1 MVNNKTLDNLFQLV
15 HALKRQLHEHI
26 EQLDLDVTP
35 MHVRVIKIIN
45 KMTPCTAIDIATVL
59 ERDKA
64 QITRLV
70 NTLIDK
76 EFITKVAHPTD
87 KRSSYLCVTER
98 GMAIVAKLAIID
110 NTMQEKITKNI
121 SLDEIALFQQLAD
134 KMTDNL
140 RYK

>member
-26 EQLDLDVTP
+26 EQLDLDITP

-45 KMTPCTAIDIATVL
+45 KITPCTAIDIATVL

-87 KRSSYLCVTER
+87 KRSSYL
-98 GMAIVAKLAIID
+98 
-110 NTMQEKITKNI
+110 
-121 SLDEIALFQQLAD
+121 
-134 KMTDNL
+134 
-140 RYK
+140 

>member
-1 MVNNKTLDNLFQLV
+1 MVINKSLESLYQLV
-15 HALKRQLHEHI
+15 HALKRQLHEDV
-26 EQLDLDVTP
+26 EQLELDITP

-45 KMTPCTAIDIATVL
+45 KMRPCTAIDIATVL

-70 NTLIDK
+70 STLIK
-76 EFITKVAHPTD
+76 KGFIIKAPNPID

-98 GMAIVAKLAIID
+98 GMEIVEKLAVID
-110 NTMQEKITKNI
+110 NAIQVKITKNI

-134 KMTDNL
+134 KMINTL
-140 RYK
+140 RDQ